1 MPDRIV
7 SSYRTLR
14 MQPSRLLL
22 AAMLPLAMACGDN
35 GPTDPVT
42 QITFTGTT
50 TIRNGTTIPANA
62 RVLVIWGVSATSP
75 DYSYVYGS
83 GTINSAGAVT
93 LTFNGPPPT
102 AALNLGQ
109 LGVGLVIITTDQ
121 TLAEGM
127 LPANYTFE
135 GLIGASED
143 YSIIYTQN
151 VSSEVA
157 SNITWTTQFNGYGLG
172 KVVRSSS
179 TFDSFTIADPSTLK
193 LVIDAMANI
202 NVPNWT

>member
-1 MPDRIV
+1 MKP
-7 SSYRTLR
+7 
-14 MQPSRLLL
+14 RLLAV
-22 AAMLPLAMACGDN
+22 AALLPLAISCGES
-35 GPTDPVT
+35 GPTAPVT

-62 RVLVIWGVSATSP
+62 RVLVVWGVSATSP
-75 DYSYVYGS
+75 DYAYVFGS
-83 GTINSAGAVT
+83 GTINSSGAVT
-93 LTFNGPPPT
+93 LTFDGPPPT

-127 LPANYTFE
+127 LPANYNYP

-143 YSIIYTQN
+143 YSIIYTDD
-151 VSSEVA
+151 VSSDIA

-172 KVVRSSS
+172 KVVRSDTS
-179 TFDSFTIADPSTLK
+179 FDSFTIVEPSTLK
-193 LVIDAMANI
+193 LVIDAMSNI